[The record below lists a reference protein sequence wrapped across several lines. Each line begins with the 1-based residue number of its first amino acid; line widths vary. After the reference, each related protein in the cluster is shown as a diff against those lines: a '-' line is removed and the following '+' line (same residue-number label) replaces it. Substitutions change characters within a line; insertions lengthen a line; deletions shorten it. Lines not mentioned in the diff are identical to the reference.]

1 MTHPHA
7 RHAGL
12 LAVALSVTASLAHAQ
27 TPSPQPMRDS
37 ALRAQL
43 LERRAA
49 DQSLRDTLML
59 IVQAGRL
66 PDAALIDRLDAVDRA
81 NTAWISGILETR
93 GWPGASMVGP
103 DGAAAAFLLVQHATH
118 DTAFMARALP
128 MLEKAVGAAEASP
141 GDYALLY
148 DRVAVQAGRPQRY
161 GTQASL
167 FNGRLVVAPS
177 EESTRVDARRAA
189 MRLPP
194 LAAYARLL
202 DSLYR
207 VGRSP

>member
-1 MTHPHA
+1 MYLHP
-7 RHAGL
+7 RHAL
-12 LAVALSVTASLAHAQ
+12 VLAVALSIAATLAPAQ
-27 TPSPQPMRDS
+27 TPSLQPVPDT

-43 LERRAA
+43 LQRRAA
-49 DQSLRDTLML
+49 DQSMRDTLML
-59 IVQAGRL
+59 IMQAGRM
-66 PDAALIDRLDAVDRA
+66 PDGAFMDRLDAVDRA
-81 NTAWISGILETR
+81 NTAWIRGILETR
-93 GWPGASMVGP
+93 GWPGGSLVGP
-103 DGAAAAFLLVQHATH
+103 DAAAAAFLLVQHATH

-167 FNGRLVVAPS
+167 FNGRLVFAPIEDS
-177 EESTRVDARRAA
+177 SRVDARRAA

-194 LAAYARLL
+194 LAVYARVL

-207 VGRSP
+207 GGGRR